1 MTQEERRRWLI
12 GVLLEEDPQYQGV
25 SLPADPQGQ
34 VELLRALMNL
44 RPPRLIGQAF
54 LRVQDA
60 YLSEERARR
69 GVVDGNRLPPLQ
81 GDSRLVLWQGD
92 ITRLQVDAIVN
103 AANSGLLGCFHPLH
117 GCIDNVIHSRSGV
130 QLRLLCHKLMQRQ
143 GHEEPTGQAK
153 CTPAFNL
160 PSRYVL
166 HTVGPIV
173 QGTVTRRDRAQLAAC
188 YRACLDLAAEKGLES
203 VAFCCISTGVFCF
216 PNREAAEIA
225 VQTVQDFLQQP
236 SSIQKVIFNVYKDID
251 AQIYRDLLGPD
262 GSSPAGP

>member
-1 MTQEERRRWLI
+1 
-12 GVLLEEDPQYQGV
+12 
-25 SLPADPQGQ
+25 
-34 VELLRALMNL
+34 
-44 RPPRLIGQAF
+44 
-54 LRVQDA
+54 
-60 YLSEERARR
+60 
-69 GVVDGNRLPPLQ
+69 
-81 GDSRLVLWQGD
+81 
-92 ITRLQVDAIVN
+92 
-103 AANSGLLGCFHPLH
+103 
-117 GCIDNVIHSRSGV
+117 
-130 QLRLLCHKLMQRQ
+130 MQRQ

-262 GSSPAGP
+262 GSPPAGP

>member
-12 GVLLEEDPQYQGV
+12 GALLEEDPQYQGV

-44 RPPRLIGQAF
+44 RPPRPIGQAF
-54 LRVQDA
+54 LQVQDA

-117 GCIDNVIHSRSGV
+117 GCIDRSEEHTSEL
-130 QLRLLCHKLMQRQ
+130 QSQR
-143 GHEEPTGQAK
+143 
-153 CTPAFNL
+153 
-160 PSRYVL
+160 
-166 HTVGPIV
+166 
-173 QGTVTRRDRAQLAAC
+173 
-188 YRACLDLAAEKGLES
+188 
-203 VAFCCISTGVFCF
+203 
-216 PNREAAEIA
+216 
-225 VQTVQDFLQQP
+225 
-236 SSIQKVIFNVYKDID
+236 
-251 AQIYRDLLGPD
+251 
-262 GSSPAGP
+262 